1 VSDGVLDGQVAIVT
15 GSGKRVGRGL
25 ALALGK
31 AGARIV
37 VCGRSTDDLE
47 ATAAEIRDRGGDA
60 MTVTCDVSELE
71 DCERLVSTTVQELGR
86 LDILINN
93 ANHYCDGRLLD
104 LEEERFTKAWEVAP
118 LAVFR
123 LMRLAHPHL
132 SKQGGT
138 IINLVTGASLRPDPI
153 GFGGYTATKDAVR
166 ALTRAAACEWG
177 RDRIR
182 VHSLAPLAE
191 LDEWFNIDPAG
202 ANAYLDRIPLGRIG
216 QSEEDAGR
224 VAVFL
229 CSPDSSYMT
238 GNTILVDGGS
248 EFLR

>member
-1 VSDGVLDGQVAIVT
+1 MSEGVLEGQVAIVT

-25 ALALGK
+25 ALALGN
-31 AGARIV
+31 AGATVV
-37 VCGRSTDDLE
+37 VCGRTTSDLE
-47 ATAAEIRDRGGDA
+47 ATAIEIRDRGRNA
-60 MTVTCDVSELE
+60 ITVTCDVSRLE
-71 DCERLVSTTVQELGR
+71 ECDRLIATTVAELGR

-93 ANHYCDGRLLD
+93 ANHYCDGNLLELD
-104 LEEERFTKAWEVAP
+104 EERFTKAWEVAP

-138 IINLVTGASLRPDPI
+138 IINLVTGASLRPDPV

-191 LDEWFNIDPAG
+191 LDEWFDIDPVG
-202 ANAYLDRIPLGRIG
+202 ANAYLQRIPLGRIG
-216 QSEEDAGR
+216 RSEEDAGR

-229 CSPDSSYMT
+229 CSPDSGYMT

>member
-1 VSDGVLDGQVAIVT
+1 MSDGVLQGQVAIVT

-25 ALALGK
+25 AMALGA
-31 AGARIV
+31 AGASVV
-37 VCGRSTDDLE
+37 VCGRTVSDLE
-47 ATAAEIRDRGGDA
+47 ATASDIRARGGTA
-60 MTVTCDVSELE
+60 ETVVCDVSQLE
-71 DCERLVSTTVQELGR
+71 ECRRLIATTVDQLGR
-86 LDILINN
+86 LDILVNN
-93 ANHYCDGRLLD
+93 ANHYCEGTLLD
-104 LEEERFTKAWEVAP
+104 LDEERFTAAWQVAP

-132 SKQGGT
+132 RVQGGT

-177 RDRIR
+177 RDGIR

-229 CSPDSSYMT
+229 CSPDSGYMT